1 MPASAHKM
9 LAMFTRRKPC
19 ANWLARAIKTMLLKG
34 PSRRET
40 EKTKNNI
47 KKLTSFESKEDNT
60 KQIWHQSVTDISK

>member
-1 MPASAHKM
+1 
-9 LAMFTRRKPC
+9 
-19 ANWLARAIKTMLLKG
+19 MLLKG